1 MAAGET
7 DSVGIA
13 CPPRNV
19 EESDWICLSVK
30 DTGIGM
36 SEEQQHKLFEAFVQ
50 ADCSTTRRYGG
61 TGLGLTISRHY
72 CQMMGGEILVE
83 SEEGKGCIFTV
94 RIPVGNG

>member
-7 DSVGIA
+7 DSVGIV
-13 CPPRNV
+13 CPLLNV
-19 EESDWICLSVK
+19 DESDWICLSVK

-36 SEEQQHKLFEAFVQ
+36 SEEQQHRLFEAFVQ

-83 SEEGKGCIFTV
+83 SEEGKGCMVTA